1 MKKQRF
7 TESQIMQ
14 ILKQA
19 EGGIPVADLC
29 REYGMSNAS
38 FYKWRSKYGGMD
50 VAMLSEMKAM
60 AEENKRLKR
69 MYAESQMQ
77 NELLKGRSEKSG
89 KALTAQGDGT
99 VGSTG

>member
-38 FYKWRSKYGGMD
+38 FYTMRT
-50 VAMLSEMKAM
+50 MK
-60 AEENKRLKR
+60 LPIG
-69 MYAESQMQ
+69 YY
-77 NELLKGRSEKSG
+77 
-89 KALTAQGDGT
+89 
-99 VGSTG
+99 V

>member
-19 EGGIPVADLC
+19 EGGIAVADLC

-38 FYKWRSKYGGMD
+38 FYKWRS
-50 VAMLSEMKAM
+50 SM
-60 AEENKRLKR
+60 AEWTLRCFQK
-69 MYAESQMQ
+69 
-77 NELLKGRSEKSG
+77 
-89 KALTAQGDGT
+89 
-99 VGSTG
+99 